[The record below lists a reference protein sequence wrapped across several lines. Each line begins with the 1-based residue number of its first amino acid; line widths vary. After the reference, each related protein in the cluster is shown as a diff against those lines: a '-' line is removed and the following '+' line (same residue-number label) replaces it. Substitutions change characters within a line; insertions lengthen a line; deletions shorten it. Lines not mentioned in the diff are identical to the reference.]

1 MQKTYAIVVSLVI
14 LISLIAIFCSHPE
27 NEGENLAKMHCVSCH
42 QFPDLA
48 LLDKKIWTEN
58 VLPQMAELMS
68 VDIYY
73 NPYSTSGPDGDIKV
87 KGVRSDNL
95 FPNEKNKAEY
105 KHWDAGTANGST
117 KPIRYKA
124 G

>member
-14 LISLIAIFCSHPE
+14 LTSLIAIFCSHPE
-27 NEGENLAKMHCVSCH
+27 NEGEKLAKTHCASCY

-58 VLPQMAELMS
+58 VLSQMAELLN

-73 NPYSTSGPDGDIKV
+73 NPYSTSGP
-87 KGVRSDNL
+87 
-95 FPNEKNKAEY
+95 
-105 KHWDAGTANGST
+105 
-117 KPIRYKA
+117 
-124 G
+124 